1 MMYMSLP
8 TIVILALASIFLLVA
23 FVSYFMRRRGRR
35 DVHLLRDFRD
45 VLLSLLYDGDA
56 LMPMVPHSERE
67 MYRAWAKEN
76 SRAQMDERGWV
87 YESDYADFMR
97 RPGVEEIRGII
108 RGWSVLQHAD
118 ALEQTLES
126 PRIRGYASTRVPE
139 RGRRNPRTTQDRSI
153 RKETS

>member
-1 MMYMSLP
+1 
-8 TIVILALASIFLLVA
+8 
-23 FVSYFMRRRGRR
+23 
-35 DVHLLRDFRD
+35 
-45 VLLSLLYDGDA
+45 
-56 LMPMVPHSERE
+56 MPMVPHSERE

-108 RGWSVLQHAD
+108 RGWSFSNTQMLSNKLSR
-118 ALEQTLES
+118 ALEYAATL
-126 PRIRGYASTRVPE
+126 PPE
-139 RGRRNPRTTQDRSI
+139 CQSEVDEILAPLKDRSI